1 MKSRDLPF
9 QRSIDCLSCDSSAGG
24 SLIVET
30 LKMRNENGFH
40 SQWHEN
46 IKKMKIWKLKIW
58 KIEKKEKKQ
67 KIEKMHKW
75 NGISRY
81 FWIKTDTK
89 MLSSD
94 FHVCAAYKLLKWF

>member
-46 IKKMKIWKLKIW
+46 IKNENMKIENMKNW
-58 KIEKKEKKQ
+58 KKEKKQ
-67 KIEKMHKW
+67 K
-75 NGISRY
+75 
-81 FWIKTDTK
+81 
-89 MLSSD
+89 
-94 FHVCAAYKLLKWF
+94 